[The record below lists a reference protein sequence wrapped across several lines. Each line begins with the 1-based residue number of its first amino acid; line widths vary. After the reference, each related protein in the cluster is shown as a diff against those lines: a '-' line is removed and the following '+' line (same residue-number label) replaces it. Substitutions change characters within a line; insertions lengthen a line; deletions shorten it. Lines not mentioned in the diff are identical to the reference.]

1 MDAGQF
7 GERPAQCC
15 TSHHSRRRE
24 PNPLPTRHRSPVFN
38 PTARTYLPLIFALIK
53 VSNGLEW
60 ELSGIFQLGL
70 YTVRSHCQMVAFN
83 ELVLQ
88 EGTALQN
95 DLVCI
100 VM

>member
-1 MDAGQF
+1 MGV
-7 GERPAQCC
+7 
-15 TSHHSRRRE
+15 T
-24 PNPLPTRHRSPVFN
+24 V
-38 PTARTYLPLIFALIK
+38 
-53 VSNGLEW
+53 
-60 ELSGIFQLGL
+60 SGIFQLGL

>member
-1 MDAGQF
+1 MLYFSPLQEAGS
-7 GERPAQCC
+7 EP
-15 TSHHSRRRE
+15 TSH
-24 PNPLPTRHRSPVFN
+24 SPQITCVQ
-38 PTARTYLPLIFALIK
+38 PDRTYLPLIFALIK

-95 DLVCI
+95 D
-100 VM
+100 